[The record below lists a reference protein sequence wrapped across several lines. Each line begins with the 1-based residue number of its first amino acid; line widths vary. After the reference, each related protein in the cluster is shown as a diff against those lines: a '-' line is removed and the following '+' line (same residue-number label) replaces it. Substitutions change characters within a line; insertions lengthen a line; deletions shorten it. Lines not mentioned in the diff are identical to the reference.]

1 MTRELTRRQ
10 LAALEPAQPLAGG
23 RLGHQRRRYSGGV
36 SEPDRRAR
44 GIAAYASQ
52 FGVPG
57 NEAEETLA
65 GMVGPRMAEEA
76 IQAAGAAWSA
86 DSPLS
91 LRERSLVV
99 VAALASQGGADARLR
114 SHLRWAIEHGVSAEE
129 LEAALTLLAVYTGFP
144 RASVAMELLRE
155 ELSSPARD
163 RSSRSHS

>member
-1 MTRELTRRQ
+1 M
-10 LAALEPAQPLAGG
+10 
-23 RLGHQRRRYSGGV
+23 
-36 SEPDRRAR
+36 
-44 GIAAYASQ
+44 
-52 FGVPG
+52 PG